1 LCIGWADRAAQHNQR
16 LKKRLGLPAS
26 ACCERA
32 AAQRFTHELGE
43 STMDTSSVLLI
54 GEAIA
59 GGIGGWITGGSLKS
73 MSLGQVANTI
83 VGLLGGI
90 VLGYWLHAMFP
101 GLTSSVSLGGI
112 VGQIVGAFVGG
123 GVLTLIC
130 ALFKDLLSPRSVS

>member
-1 LCIGWADRAAQHNQR
+1 
-16 LKKRLGLPAS
+16 
-26 ACCERA
+26 
-32 AAQRFTHELGE
+32 
-43 STMDTSSVLLI
+43 MDTSSVLLI

-112 VGQIVGAFVGG
+112 VGQIVSAFVGG
-123 GVLTLIC
+123 GVLTAIC
-130 ALFKDLLSPRSVS
+130 ALVKDLLSPRSVS

>member
-1 LCIGWADRAAQHNQR
+1 
-16 LKKRLGLPAS
+16 
-26 ACCERA
+26 
-32 AAQRFTHELGE
+32 
-43 STMDTSSVLLI
+43 MDTSSVLLI

-101 GLTSSVSLGGI
+101 DLTSSDSSVSLGGI
-112 VGQIVGAFVGG
+112 VGQIVSAFVGG
-123 GVLTLIC
+123 GVLTAIC
-130 ALFKDLLSPRSVS
+130 ALVKDLLSPRSVS

>member
-1 LCIGWADRAAQHNQR
+1 

-32 AAQRFTHELGE
+32 VVAVSQRFTHELGG

-59 GGIGGWITGGSLKS
+59 GGIGGWITGAGLKS
-73 MSLGQVANTI
+73 MSLGQVANTF

-90 VLGYWLHAMFP
+90 ILGYWLYAMFP
-101 GLTSSVSLGGI
+101 DLTSSDSSVSLGGI
-112 VGQIVGAFVGG
+112 VGQIVSAFVGG
-123 GVLTLIC
+123 GVLTAIC
-130 ALFKDLLSPRSVS
+130 ALVKDLLSPRSVS

>member
-1 LCIGWADRAAQHNQR
+1 
-16 LKKRLGLPAS
+16 LGLPAS
-26 ACCERA
+26 ACCERGSGVS
-32 AAQRFTHELGE
+32 QRFTHELGE

-101 GLTSSVSLGGI
+101 DLTSSDSSVSLGGI
-112 VGQIVGAFVGG
+112 VGQIVSAFVGG
-123 GVLTLIC
+123 GVLTAIC
-130 ALFKDLLSPRSVS
+130 ALVKDLLSPRSVS